1 MMRRTWLPLLVL
13 TLTFMGLFT
22 STARAQGQDD
32 ISSHREC
39 TECGMDRKAYGFS
52 RMLVVF
58 ADGKEVGVCSLH
70 CAITVTDR
78 NKEKKVKALLVADR
92 NTHDL
97 ILAEK
102 AIWVLGGKKRGVMT
116 MRAKWAFTTPDA
128 AQSFIDEYGGTI
140 VPWEDALAAARTDAM
155 PKTK

>member
-1 MMRRTWLPLLVL
+1 MMRRTLITLFVL
-13 TLTFMGLFT
+13 SLTFMGLFGN
-22 STARAQGQDD
+22 TAQAQGQED
-32 ISSHREC
+32 ISIHREC

-58 ADGKEVGVCSLH
+58 ADDKEVGVCSLH
-70 CAITVTDR
+70 CAITVTTN

-116 MRAKWAFTTPDA
+116 MRAKWAFTTRDA
-128 AQSFIDEYGGTI
+128 AQNFIDEFGGAI
-140 VPWEDALAAARTDAM
+140 VSWEEALAAAKADAM
-155 PKTK
+155 PKA